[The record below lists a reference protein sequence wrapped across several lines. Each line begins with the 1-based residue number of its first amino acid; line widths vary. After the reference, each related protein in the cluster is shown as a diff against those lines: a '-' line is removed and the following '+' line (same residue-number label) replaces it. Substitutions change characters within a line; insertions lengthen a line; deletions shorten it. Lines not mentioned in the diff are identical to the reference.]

1 MKSLCTDESADSMLV
16 FLIASSVLVF
26 GIMFTILTYSFNA
39 PIEAMNDLVSNGM
52 LSLDTTEN
60 FTTMLNMWKA
70 SPFFMLIG
78 LILFCYERSKGTTS
92 LSSGIFFEYMFLM
105 MISLIISAY
114 LVYGYGMALDSMTL
128 QFEQIPFFTDIS
140 PVWDTTA
147 ERSLMVSVLYYSC
160 MLPGFLGAILYML
173 HPILRQTENSFL
185 PDNVDNDDSTDE
197 AVSYYQ
203 MQQF

>member
-1 MKSLCTDESADSMLV
+1 MRSLSTDETADSMLV

-39 PIEAMNDLVSNGM
+39 PIEAMNDLVGSGM

-105 MISLIISAY
+105 MISLVMSAY
-114 LVYGYGMALDSMTL
+114 LVYGYGMALDAMTL
-128 QFEQIPFFTDIS
+128 NFEKIPFFTDVS
-140 PVWDTTA
+140 PVWDTSA
-147 ERSLMVSVLYYSC
+147 ERSLVVSVLYYAC

-185 PDNVDNDDSTDE
+185 SSDNSDEYVTDYSME
-197 AVSYYQ
+197 Q
-203 MQQF
+203 L